1 MPFPPSILLIG
12 QATLGTALLTSL
24 TSHPSFSPLHTR
36 ISILRRSPP
45 SNHHPNPAVQT
56 IQADILTTPLP
67 ALTALLRGH
76 HTIIITTGF
85 SLPPGTQT
93 LLTRAALDAGVVHYI
108 PWQFGLDYAA
118 IGRGSAQGLFDE
130 QLDVR
135 EMLAAQTRTGWTVVS
150 TGVFMEF
157 LVEPGVGFGVLELR
171 DGRKRVRALGG
182 WERRVSMTATGDVGR
197 MVAEVVFE
205 PSPPGERVVFVAGD
219 TLTYG
224 EVAGVVGRVY
234 GGEEVERGV
243 VGDEELERR
252 VEERGGGGMDGY
264 RAVFGAGVGTAWE
277 MERTLNFQRGVE
289 LVDFET
295 FLREYKSRAEVQSRR
310 DAYGIEEMAVLKQGG
325 TEKKTKKS
333 ILLAQGRI
341 EPKPCRVADES

>member
-12 QATLGTALLTSL
+12 QGALGTALLQSL
-24 TSHPSFSPLHTR
+24 TSHPSFSPTQTR
-36 ISILRRSPP
+36 LSILRRPSATPSP
-45 SNHHPNPAVQT
+45 HPNPAVQT
-56 IQADILTTPLP
+56 IQADILTTPH
-67 ALTALLRGH
+67 ATLTALLRGY

-85 SLPPGTQT
+85 SLPAGTQT
-93 LLTRAALDAGVVHYI
+93 RLTRAALDAGVSHYI
-108 PWQFGLDYAA
+108 PWQFGLDYPT

-135 EMLAAQTRTGWTVVS
+135 GMLAAQTQTRWTVVS

-157 LVEPGVGFGVLELR
+157 LVDASVGFGVLELAPG
-171 DGRKRVRALGG
+171 GRRRVTALGG

-197 MVAEVVFE
+197 MVAEVVFD
-205 PSPPGERVVFVAGD
+205 PPEGEVVFVAGD

-224 EVAGVVGRVY
+224 EVAEVVGRVY
-234 GGEEVERGV
+234 AGGEVERGV
-243 VGDEELERR
+243 LGDEELKRR
-252 VEERGGGGMDGY
+252 VEEGGDGMDGY

-295 FLREYKSRAEVQSRR
+295 FLRGYKSRAEV
-310 DAYGIEEMAVLKQGG
+310 
-325 TEKKTKKS
+325 
-333 ILLAQGRI
+333 
-341 EPKPCRVADES
+341 